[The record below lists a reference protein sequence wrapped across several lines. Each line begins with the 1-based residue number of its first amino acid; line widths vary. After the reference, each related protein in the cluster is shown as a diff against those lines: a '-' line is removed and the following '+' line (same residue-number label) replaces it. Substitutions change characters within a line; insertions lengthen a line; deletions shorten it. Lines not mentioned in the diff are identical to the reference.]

1 MLLTLWRHGEA
12 AYSRPDSQRP
22 LTERGVQHVRA
33 TVGFYRSL
41 CQQRGLGRPIVCTH
55 SPYVRTEQTASLIAS
70 ELSLSEVLSRELLA
84 PGQTNYVSG
93 DYLSEESGH
102 QLVVG
107 HQPYLSQLIEVWC
120 DTAAHTSLSPG
131 GFAIIELNAPCR
143 GGGELLYHAPEGY
156 LQ

>member
-12 AYSRPDSQRP
+12 VYSRLDSQRQ

-33 TVGFYRSL
+33 TVGLYRSL
-41 CQQRGLGRPIVCTH
+41 CLQRGLGMPTMCTH
-55 SPYVRTEQTASLIAS
+55 SPYVRTKQTASLIAS
-70 ELSLSEVLSRELLA
+70 ELSLPDVVSQELLA
-84 PGQTNYVSG
+84 PDQPDYVSG

-107 HQPYLSQLIEVWC
+107 HQPYLSQLIDVWC
-120 DTAAHTSLSPG
+120 DTSAHTSVSPS
-131 GFAIIELNAPCR
+131 GFAIIELTAPCR

-156 LQ
+156 L

>member
-12 AYSRPDSQRP
+12 VYSRLDSQRQ

-33 TVGFYRSL
+33 TVGLYRSL
-41 CQQRGLGRPIVCTH
+41 CLQRGLGMPTMCTH
-55 SPYVRTEQTASLIAS
+55 SPYVRTKQTASLIAS
-70 ELSLSEVLSRELLA
+70 ELSLPDVVSQELLA
-84 PGQTNYVSG
+84 PGQPDYVSG

-107 HQPYLSQLIEVWC
+107 HQPYLSQLIDVWC
-120 DTAAHTSLSPG
+120 DTSAHTSVSPS
-131 GFAIIELNAPCR
+131 GFAIIELTAPCR

-156 LQ
+156 PQ

>member
-55 SPYVRTEQTASLIAS
+55 SPYVRTKQTASLIAS

-107 HQPYLSQLIEVWC
+107 HQPYLSQLIDVWC

-131 GFAIIELNAPCR
+131 GFAIIELNAPFR

>member
-12 AYSRPDSQRP
+12 AFSRPDSQRP

-33 TVGFYRSL
+33 TVGLYRSL

-93 DYLSEESGH
+93 NYLSEESGH

-107 HQPYLSQLIEVWC
+107 HQPYLSQLIDVWC

>member
-12 AYSRPDSQRP
+12 AYSRPDFQRQ

-33 TVGFYRSL
+33 TVGLYRSL
-41 CQQRGLGRPIVCTH
+41 CQQRGLSMPTVCTH
-55 SPYVRTEQTASLIAS
+55 SPYVRTQQTASLIAS
-70 ELSLSEVLSRELLA
+70 ELKLSDVVSQELLA
-84 PGQTNYVSG
+84 PGHNDYLLG

-107 HQPYLSQLIEVWC
+107 HQPYLSQLIDVWC
-120 DTAAHTSLSPG
+120 DTSAHTSVSPS
-131 GFAIIELNAPCR
+131 GFAIIELTAPCR

-156 LQ
+156 L

>member
-55 SPYVRTEQTASLIAS
+55 SPYVRTKQTASLIAS
-70 ELSLSEVLSRELLA
+70 ELSLSEVFSQELLA
-84 PGQTNYVSG
+84 PGQTDYVSG

-107 HQPYLSQLIEVWC
+107 HQPYLSQLIDVWC

>member
-12 AYSRPDSQRP
+12 AYSRPDFQRP

-33 TVGFYRSL
+33 TVDFYRSL

-55 SPYVRTEQTASLIAS
+55 SPYVITKQTASLIAS
-70 ELSLSEVLSRELLA
+70 EFSLSEVLSRELLA

-107 HQPYLSQLIEVWC
+107 HQPYLSQLIDVWC

>member
-55 SPYVRTEQTASLIAS
+55 SPYVRTKQTASLIAS

-93 DYLSEESGH
+93 HYLSEESGH

-107 HQPYLSQLIEVWC
+107 HQPYLSQLIDVWC

>member
-55 SPYVRTEQTASLIAS
+55 SPYVRTKQTASLIAS

-84 PGQTNYVSG
+84 AGQTNYVSD

-107 HQPYLSQLIEVWC
+107 HQPYLSQLIDVWC

-131 GFAIIELNAPCR
+131 GFGIIELNAPCR
-143 GGGELLYHAPEGY
+143 GGGELLYHAPERY

>member
-55 SPYVRTEQTASLIAS
+55 SPYVRTKQTASLIAS

-107 HQPYLSQLIEVWC
+107 HQPYLSQLIDVWC

-131 GFAIIELNAPCR
+131 GFAIIELNAPRR

>member
-33 TVGFYRSL
+33 TVGLYRSL
-41 CQQRGLGRPIVCTH
+41 CQQRGLARPIVCTH
-55 SPYVRTEQTASLIAS
+55 SPYVRTKQTASLIA
-70 ELSLSEVLSRELLA
+70 
-84 PGQTNYVSG
+84 GQTDYVSG
-93 DYLSEESGH
+93 DYLSAESGH

-107 HQPYLSQLIEVWC
+107 HQPYLSRLIDVWC
-120 DTAAHTSLSPG
+120 DTAAHTSLSPS

-143 GGGELLYHAPEGY
+143 SGGELLYHAPEGY

>member
-12 AYSRPDSQRP
+12 AYSRPDSQRQ

-33 TVGFYRSL
+33 TVGLYRSL
-41 CQQRGLGRPIVCTH
+41 CLQRGLSMPTVCTH
-55 SPYVRTEQTASLIAS
+55 SPYVRTKQTASLIAS
-70 ELSLSEVLSRELLA
+70 ELSLPDVVSQELLA
-84 PGQTNYVSG
+84 PDQPDYVSG

-107 HQPYLSQLIEVWC
+107 HQPYLSQLIDLWC
-120 DTAAHTSLSPG
+120 DTSAHTSVSPS
-131 GFAIIELNAPCR
+131 GFAIIELTAPCR

-156 LQ
+156 PQ

>member
-12 AYSRPDSQRP
+12 VYSRLDSQRQ

-33 TVGFYRSL
+33 TVGLYRSL
-41 CQQRGLGRPIVCTH
+41 CLQRGLGMPTMCTH
-55 SPYVRTEQTASLIAS
+55 SPYVRTKQTASLIAS
-70 ELSLSEVLSRELLA
+70 ELSLPDVVSQELLA
-84 PGQTNYVSG
+84 PDQPDYVSG

-107 HQPYLSQLIEVWC
+107 HQPYLSQLIDLWC
-120 DTAAHTSLSPG
+120 DTSAHTSVSPS
-131 GFAIIELNAPCR
+131 GFAIIELTAPCR

-156 LQ
+156 P

>member
-12 AYSRPDSQRP
+12 AYRRPDSQRP

-33 TVGFYRSL
+33 TVSLYRSL

-70 ELSLSEVLSRELLA
+70 ELSLSEVFSQELLA
-84 PGQTNYVSG
+84 PGQTDFVSG

-107 HQPYLSQLIEVWC
+107 HQPYLSQLIKIWC

>member
-41 CQQRGLGRPIVCTH
+41 CQLRGLGRPIVCTH

-70 ELSLSEVLSRELLA
+70 ELSLSEVFSQELLA
-84 PGQTNYVSG
+84 PGQTDYVSG

-107 HQPYLSQLIEVWC
+107 HQPYLSQLIDVWC

>member
-93 DYLSEESGH
+93 HYLSEESGH

-107 HQPYLSQLIEVWC
+107 HQPYLSQLIDVWC

>member
-1 MLLTLWRHGEA
+1 MLITLWRHGEA

-41 CQQRGLGRPIVCTH
+41 CHQRGLGRPIVCTH
-55 SPYVRTEQTASLIAS
+55 SPYVRTKQTASLIAS

-107 HQPYLSQLIEVWC
+107 HQPYLSQLIDVWC

>member
-12 AYSRPDSQRP
+12 VYSRLDSQRQ

-33 TVGFYRSL
+33 TVGLYRSL
-41 CQQRGLGRPIVCTH
+41 CLQRGLGMPTMCTH
-55 SPYVRTEQTASLIAS
+55 SPYVRTKQTASLIAS
-70 ELSLSEVLSRELLA
+70 ELSLPDVVSQELLA
-84 PGQTNYVSG
+84 PGQPDYVSG

-107 HQPYLSQLIEVWC
+107 HQPYLSELIDLWC
-120 DTAAHTSLSPG
+120 DTSAHTSVSPS
-131 GFAIIELNAPCR
+131 GFAIIELTAPCR

-156 LQ
+156 PQ

>member
-12 AYSRPDSQRP
+12 PYSRPDSQRQ
-22 LTERGVQHVRA
+22 LTAGGVQHVLA
-33 TVGFYRSL
+33 TVGLYRSL
-41 CQQRGLGRPIVCTH
+41 CQQRGLDMPTVCTH
-55 SPYVRTEQTASLIAS
+55 SPYIRTKQTASLIAS
-70 ELSLSEVLSRELLA
+70 ALNLSDVFSQELLA
-84 PGQTNYVSG
+84 PGQTDYVSG

-107 HQPYLSQLIEVWC
+107 HQPYLSQLIDVWC

-156 LQ
+156 L

>member
-1 MLLTLWRHGEA
+1 MLLTLRRHGEA

-55 SPYVRTEQTASLIAS
+55 SPYVRTKQTASLIAS

-107 HQPYLSQLIEVWC
+107 HQPYLSQLIDVWC

>member
-12 AYSRPDSQRP
+12 VYSRLDSQRQ

-33 TVGFYRSL
+33 TVGLYRSL
-41 CQQRGLGRPIVCTH
+41 CLQRGLGMPTVCTH
-55 SPYVRTEQTASLIAS
+55 SPYVRTKQTASLIAS
-70 ELSLSEVLSRELLA
+70 ELSLPDVVSQELLA
-84 PGQTNYVSG
+84 PGQPDYVSG

-107 HQPYLSQLIEVWC
+107 HQPYLSEFIDVWC
-120 DTAAHTSLSPG
+120 DTSAHTSVSPS
-131 GFAIIELNAPCR
+131 GFAIIELTAPCR

-156 LQ
+156 PQ

>member
-22 LTERGVQHVRA
+22 LTERGVQHVQA

-107 HQPYLSQLIEVWC
+107 HQPYLSQLIDVWC